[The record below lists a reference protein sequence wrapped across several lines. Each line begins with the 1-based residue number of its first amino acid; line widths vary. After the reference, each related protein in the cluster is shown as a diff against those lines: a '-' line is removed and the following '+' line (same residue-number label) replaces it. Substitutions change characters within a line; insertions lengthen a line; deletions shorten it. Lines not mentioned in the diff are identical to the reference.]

1 MRLNANPLK
10 ISIIGTGYVGLITGL
25 CLSELGHDVICVDI
39 NAEKINTINQGKT
52 PIYEMGLNDLLLKHL
67 GKRFFA
73 TTNLAEAILSSN
85 ITFIAVN
92 TPYIGDKIDLTFVKQ
107 VTIQIGTLL
116 RNKSVYHL
124 IVLKSTVIPGTTDDV
139 VRPIIEKTTQ
149 KTIGVDVGLCMNPEF
164 MRAGQAVQDGLYPDR
179 IIVGGVDSKSIDF
192 FMQIYRDTPDVKTIK
207 TNNKTAEMIKYTANS
222 LFATMISFAN
232 EMAQLCEQIHDVD
245 IIDVMD
251 GVLSDKRFV
260 DGDDG
265 QTCFPGFVE
274 YLKPG
279 CGFGGSCFPKDVSA
293 LIAYGASFGL
303 AMNVLKSTIAVNHFQ
318 PMLMLAH
325 LAKYYSN
332 LHGLKIGIL
341 GLAFKAGT
349 DDIRSSPA
357 INVIEKLV
365 AYDAQVTVYDPIV
378 KTILPDASLQGV
390 IFADSLEELLQCV
403 SVVMLFTAWPEFQR
417 LPQLMQGRYSDL
429 VVIDGRRML
438 PKQSIAIYS
447 GIGLS

>member
-192 FMQIYRDTPDVKTIK
+192 
-207 TNNKTAEMIKYTANS
+207 
-222 LFATMISFAN
+222 
-232 EMAQLCEQIHDVD
+232 
-245 IIDVMD
+245 
-251 GVLSDKRFV
+251 
-260 DGDDG
+260 
-265 QTCFPGFVE
+265 
-274 YLKPG
+274 
-279 CGFGGSCFPKDVSA
+279 
-293 LIAYGASFGL
+293 
-303 AMNVLKSTIAVNHFQ
+303 
-318 PMLMLAH
+318 
-325 LAKYYSN
+325 
-332 LHGLKIGIL
+332 
-341 GLAFKAGT
+341 
-349 DDIRSSPA
+349 
-357 INVIEKLV
+357 
-365 AYDAQVTVYDPIV
+365 
-378 KTILPDASLQGV
+378 
-390 IFADSLEELLQCV
+390 
-403 SVVMLFTAWPEFQR
+403 
-417 LPQLMQGRYSDL
+417 
-429 VVIDGRRML
+429 
-438 PKQSIAIYS
+438 
-447 GIGLS
+447 